1 MKVKRYCGH
10 VLAGVLVSC
19 ATAVAADDAVLV
31 DGSVPADGSALA
43 QCLLDRLKQASAG
56 TPVSELRNQ
65 CQDLEEVSVV
75 GERLFDERVVESNPF
90 AITAHKPNYVLPL
103 TYNSRPNEAPYAGLE
118 GRLQNLEVKFQL
130 SLKFQVASGVLGR
143 HSLLF
148 FAYTN
153 QSYWQAYNSEFSSP
167 FRETNHE
174 PEVFLLLPQRWS
186 LFGLR
191 NRVIVLGLNHQS
203 NGRSGSQ
210 SRSWNRLYANF
221 VFERRNLVLSLRPW
235 YRVPE
240 ASKTSAADP
249 IGDDNPDILDYMGH
263 GELRAIYKHGRNTY
277 SLMLRN
283 NLRSTNR
290 GAVEL
295 GWSFPIGERVKGY
308 VQYFNGYGESLI
320 DYDARVNR
328 LGVGIALTDWL

>member
-1 MKVKRYCGH
+1 MEAKQYYSYM
-10 VLAGVLVSC
+10 LAGVALLC
-19 ATAVAADDAVLV
+19 ATAVAADDTAVV
-31 DGSVPADGSALA
+31 DNAALEH
-43 QCLLDRLKQASAG
+43 CLLERLKQAAVD
-56 TPVSELRNQ
+56 TPVSELRAYCSQ
-65 CQDLEEVSVV
+65 EVAEEASVV
-75 GERLFDERVVESNPF
+75 SERLFDERLIENNPF
-90 AITAHKPNYVLPL
+90 VITAHKPNYMLPV
-103 TYNSRPNEAPYAGLE
+103 TYNSRPNEAPYTDME

-143 HSLLF
+143 NSLLF

-174 PEVFLLLPQRWS
+174 PEMFLLLPQKWS

-203 NGRSGSQ
+203 NGRPGGQ

-235 YRVPE
+235 YRIPE
-240 ASKTSAADP
+240 ESKSSATDP
-249 IGDDNPDILDYMGH
+249 SGDDNPDILDYMGH

-283 NLRSTNR
+283 NLRRTNR

-295 GWSFPIGERVKGY
+295 GWSFPMRERMKGY

-320 DYDARVNR
+320 DFDARVNR

>member
-1 MKVKRYCGH
+1 MKTWRFGEWA
-10 VLAGVLVSC
+10 LAGAALLC
-19 ATAVAADDAVLV
+19 ATAVVAGEAAVVDDA
-31 DGSVPADGSALA
+31 ALER
-43 QCLLDRLKQASAG
+43 CLLERLKRAAVD
-56 TPVSELRNQ
+56 TPVSELRDS
-65 CQDLEEVSVV
+65 CRKRVAAEASVV
-75 GERLFDERVVESNPF
+75 GERLFDESMIENNPF
-90 AITAHKPNYVLPL
+90 VITAHKPNYVLPV
-103 TYNSRPNEAPYAGLE
+103 TYNTRPNEAPYAGLE

-143 HSLLF
+143 NSLMF

-153 QSYWQAYNSEFSSP
+153 QSYWQAYNREFSSP

-174 PEVFLLLPQRWS
+174 PEVFVLLPQRWS

-203 NGRSGSQ
+203 NGRPGSQ

-235 YRVPE
+235 YRIPE
-240 ASKTSAADP
+240 ASKTSATDP
-249 IGDDNPDILDYMGH
+249 TGDDNPDILDYMGH
-263 GELRAIYKHGRNTY
+263 GELRAIYKHGKNTY

-283 NLRSTNR
+283 SLRSTYR

-320 DYDARVNR
+320 DYDARVDR

>member
-1 MKVKRYCGH
+1 MVKTWRFGEW
-10 VLAGVLVSC
+10 VLAGAALLC
-19 ATAVAADDAVLV
+19 ATAVLAGEAAVVDDA
-31 DGSVPADGSALA
+31 ALER
-43 QCLLDRLKQASAG
+43 CLLERLKRAAVD
-56 TPVSELRNQ
+56 TPVRELRDACKKQ
-65 CQDLEEVSVV
+65 VAAEASVV
-75 GERLFDERVVESNPF
+75 GERLFDESMIENNPF
-90 AITAHKPNYVLPL
+90 VITAHKPNYVLPV
-103 TYNSRPNEAPYAGLE
+103 TYNTRPNEAPYAGLE

-143 HSLLF
+143 NSLMF

-153 QSYWQAYNSEFSSP
+153 QSYWQAYNREFSSP

-174 PEVFLLLPQRWS
+174 PEVFVLLPQRWS

-203 NGRSGSQ
+203 NGRPGSQ

-235 YRVPE
+235 YRIPE
-240 ASKTSAADP
+240 ASKTSATDP
-249 IGDDNPDILDYMGH
+249 SGDDNPDILDYMGH
-263 GELRAIYKHGRNTY
+263 GELRAIYKHGKNTY

-320 DYDARVNR
+320 DYDARVDR